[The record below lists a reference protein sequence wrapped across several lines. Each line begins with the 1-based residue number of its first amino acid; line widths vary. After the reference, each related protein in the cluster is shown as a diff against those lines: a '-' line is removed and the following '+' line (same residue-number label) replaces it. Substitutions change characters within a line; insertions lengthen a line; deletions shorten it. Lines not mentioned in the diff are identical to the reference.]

1 MATPFSSCGF
11 VPRKSLKK
19 LLSKTP
25 SFKLWEGLE
34 FTATS
39 REGTARLSSRLGME
53 SSCLDPSF
61 LRDNWV
67 LNSNNILLFK
77 NITNFEK
84 VTKVAIIVEKQLLSN
99 YLVFILVEVTIL
111 PILEVPQIFK
121 KMFFPTIF
129 YCVFH
134 QQVWTILRY
143 RRPKTCCTRN
153 CSCVH
158 RYNFTFTFFWS
169 TNFGVKNCFER

>member
-1 MATPFSSCGF
+1 MATPFSICGF
-11 VPRKSLKK
+11 VPRKSPKK

-25 SFKLWEGLE
+25 SFKLWEGLD

-67 LNSNNILLFK
+67 LNSNNILFFK
-77 NITNFEK
+77 NMTNFEK
-84 VTKVAIIVEKQLLSN
+84 VTKVAIIVEKQLPSN

-121 KMFFPTIF
+121 KMFFS
-129 YCVFH
+129 H
-134 QQVWTILRY
+134 NILLRFSSTSVDDIEISTTQNVLY
-143 RRPKTCCTRN
+143 QKLLM
-153 CSCVH
+153 CS
-158 RYNFTFTFFWS
+158 
-169 TNFGVKNCFER
+169 

>member
-25 SFKLWEGLE
+25 SFKWWEGLD
-34 FTATS
+34 FTTTS

-53 SSCLDPSF
+53 SSCLDPPF

-67 LNSNNILLFK
+67 LNSNNILFFK
-77 NITNFEK
+77 NIANFEK
-84 VTKVAIIVEKQLLSN
+84 VTKVVIIVEKPLPLK
-99 YLVFILVEVTIL
+99 YFTFILLQVAIL
-111 PILEVPQIFK
+111 PTLEVPQIFTK
-121 KMFFPTIF
+121 IFFSHNIF
-129 YCVFH
+129 CVFH
-134 QQVWTILRY
+134 QQVWMILRY
-143 RRPKTCCTRN
+143 RPPKTSYTRN
-153 CSCVH
+153 CKCVH
-158 RYNFTFTFFWS
+158 RYTFTFTFFWS